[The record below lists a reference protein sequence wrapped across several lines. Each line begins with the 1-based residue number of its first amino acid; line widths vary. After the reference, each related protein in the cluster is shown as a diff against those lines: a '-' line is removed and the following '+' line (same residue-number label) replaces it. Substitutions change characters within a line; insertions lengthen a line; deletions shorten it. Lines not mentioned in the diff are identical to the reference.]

1 MHAECPKDI
10 LRKELKEI
18 DAVCQKKYFK
28 ETQRNA
34 CQVSD
39 SVCTYQGSAAPIT
52 LSAVNTYLNLF
63 LFPVKLL
70 RTFFDVLFMQ
80 MSLMDK
86 ETESLELDM
95 KEDKRGWL
103 KDPWVLYSIP
113 MKGSK
118 MSIDAS
124 YFHLVVSSVLTHTPS
139 LNCHITSLR
148 WKCCFLF
155 LLNSHLYEIL

>member
-1 MHAECPKDI
+1 MHAECQKDI
-10 LRKELKEI
+10 LRKELKEM

-103 KDPWVLYSIP
+103 KDP
-113 MKGSK
+113 
-118 MSIDAS
+118 
-124 YFHLVVSSVLTHTPS
+124 
-139 LNCHITSLR
+139 
-148 WKCCFLF
+148 
-155 LLNSHLYEIL
+155 

>member
-1 MHAECPKDI
+1 MSERYTEKGTERDGCC
-10 LRKELKEI
+10 
-18 DAVCQKKYFK
+18 VSKKYFK

>member
-1 MHAECPKDI
+1 MHAECPKGI

-95 KEDKRGWL
+95 KEDKRG
-103 KDPWVLYSIP
+103 
-113 MKGSK
+113 
-118 MSIDAS
+118 
-124 YFHLVVSSVLTHTPS
+124 
-139 LNCHITSLR
+139 
-148 WKCCFLF
+148 
-155 LLNSHLYEIL
+155 

>member
-1 MHAECPKDI
+1 MNIGRWLGGFPYSVQARLSFAHWSTCSPAARGLHRTLLASTIILTGSSTWRSYFASDCLFSFEKITIAKQAFKEMHAECQKDI

-34 CQVSD
+34 CRVSD

-80 MSLMDK
+80 MS
-86 ETESLELDM
+86 
-95 KEDKRGWL
+95 
-103 KDPWVLYSIP
+103 
-113 MKGSK
+113 
-118 MSIDAS
+118 
-124 YFHLVVSSVLTHTPS
+124 
-139 LNCHITSLR
+139 
-148 WKCCFLF
+148 
-155 LLNSHLYEIL
+155 